1 MCETQLYLHRHTQLA
16 ILGCAGQKKTEP
28 QEKTDLKGLQFVMRY
43 CCAHMLHIVIKKS
56 KCLYTEKVL

>member
-1 MCETQLYLHRHTQLA
+1 MCKTQLYTHTHA
-16 ILGCAGQKKTEP
+16 SPGSRGPTTQKKAKTR
-28 QEKTDLKGLQFVMRY
+28 EKTSPKGLQFVTRY